1 MKGGAGLLNIDK
13 SNELEE
19 IYNRNVDTVFRVCF
33 MFMKSKSDAE
43 DAVQDTFAK
52 LINSSMRFENENH
65 EKAWLIV
72 AASNLCKN
80 NLRHWFRKK
89 RNSFEEYMGALKYED
104 SHDFEVLDEVLAL
117 PDKYKTVIYMY
128 YYEGYSSV
136 EIAKNLHVSESTVR
150 SQLLR
155 GREMLKKSLGG
166 ERVAK

>member
-1 MKGGAGLLNIDK
+1 
-13 SNELEE
+13 
-19 IYNRNVDTVFRVCF
+19 

-43 DAVQDTFAK
+43 DAVQDTFIK
-52 LINSSMRFENENH
+52 LMKSDMSFENENH

-72 AASNLCKN
+72 TASNLCKN
-80 NLRHWFRKK
+80 NLRHWFKKK
-89 RNSFEEYMGALKYED
+89 RNSFEYIGVLKYED

-128 YYEGYSSV
+128 YYEGYSTV
-136 EIAKNLHVSESTVR
+136 EIAKNLDIGESTVR

-155 GREMLKKSLGG
+155 GRQMLKKSLGG

>member
-1 MKGGAGLLNIDK
+1 
-13 SNELEE
+13 
-19 IYNRNVDTVFRVCF
+19 
-33 MFMKSKSDAE
+33 
-43 DAVQDTFAK
+43 
-52 LINSSMRFENENH
+52 MRFENENH
-65 EKAWLIV
+65 ERAWLIV
-72 AASNLCKN
+72 TASNLCKN

-89 RNSFEEYMGALKYED
+89 RNSFEEYMGVLKYED

-128 YYEGYSSV
+128 YYEGYSTV
-136 EIAKNLHVSESTVR
+136 EIAKNLDTGESTVR